1 MRIVCCGE
9 ALIDFKATGL
19 LAFQGYVG
27 GSPLNVA
34 VAASRLGVPVGFIS
48 QLSSDMFGDAI
59 RRAMTENGIAM
70 SLVLQ
75 SDAPST
81 LAFVS
86 ELDGEAHFSFIANG
100 AADTLYDPQPRPQLP
115 ASVRLLE
122 FGSISL
128 LFEPTASAI
137 IDIVAAHQDRCT
149 VIFDP
154 NVRPALIHSRS
165 GYLEQLTRWL
175 SLSHL
180 VKVSAQDLTWLY
192 PGQEPLQA
200 AAQWLAH
207 GPQAVVVT
215 QGGRGVSL
223 LRANQPTLTVSA
235 PRVEVK
241 DTVGAGDSFTGALM
255 AALLE
260 RDIVDPDAISEA
272 SWVAILAFAAAAA
285 AINCTRAG
293 AQPPYRDELAR
304 FVAEL
309 NQKS

>member
-9 ALIDFKATGL
+9 ALIDFKATGP

-34 VAASRLGVPVGFIS
+34 VAASRLGVPVGFVS

-59 RRAMTENGIAM
+59 RRAMVENGIDM
-70 SLVLQ
+70 SLVRQ

-86 ELDGEAHFSFIANG
+86 ELAGDVHFSFLSNG

-128 LFEPTASAI
+128 LCEPTASAI
-137 IDIVAAHQDRCT
+137 TDIVAAHQDRCA

-154 NVRPALIHSRS
+154 NVRPALIHDRDV
-165 GYLEQLTRWL
+165 YLAQLPRWL
-175 SLSHL
+175 SLSRL
-180 VKVSAQDLTWLY
+180 VKVSTQDLSWLY
-192 PGQEPLQA
+192 PDQEPARA
-200 AAQWLAH
+200 AAEWLTH
-207 GPQAVVVT
+207 GPQAVIVT
-215 QGGRGVSL
+215 QGWRGVSL
-223 LRANQPTLTVSA
+223 LRAGKPTLTVPA
-235 PRVEVK
+235 PQVEVK
-241 DTVGAGDSFTGALM
+241 DTVGAGDTFTGALM
-255 AALLE
+255 VALLE
-260 RDIVDPDAISEA
+260 HDVTDLATIAESD
-272 SWVAILAFAAAAA
+272 WLAILAFAAAAA

-293 AQPPYRDELAR
+293 AQPPYRDELVR
-304 FVAEL
+304 FMAAL
-309 NQKS
+309 S

>member
-9 ALIDFKATGL
+9 ALIDFKATGP

-34 VAASRLGVPVGFIS
+34 VAASRLGAEVGFIS

-59 RRAMTENGIAM
+59 RRAMTDNGIDM

-86 ELDGEAHFSFIANG
+86 ELDGDVHFSFLSNG

-115 ASVRLLE
+115 ASVRLVE

-128 LFEPTASAI
+128 LFEPTASSI

-149 VIFDP
+149 VVFDP
-154 NVRPALIHSRS
+154 NVRPALIHDKDA
-165 GYLEQLTRWL
+165 YLVQLPRWL

-180 VKVSAQDLTWLY
+180 VKVSTQDLKWLY
-192 PGQEPLQA
+192 PGQDPVQA
-200 AAQWLAH
+200 AAEWLTH
-207 GPQAVVVT
+207 GPQAVIVT
-215 QGGRGVSL
+215 QGRQGASL
-223 LRANQPTLTVSA
+223 LRANKPTLTVPCLLYTS
-235 PRVEVK
+235 
-241 DTVGAGDSFTGALM
+241 D
-255 AALLE
+255 AA
-260 RDIVDPDAISEA
+260 
-272 SWVAILAFAAAAA
+272 
-285 AINCTRAG
+285 
-293 AQPPYRDELAR
+293 DE
-304 FVAEL
+304 
-309 NQKS
+309 

>member
-9 ALIDFKATGL
+9 ALIDFKATGP

-34 VAASRLGVPVGFIS
+34 VAASRLGAEVGFVS

-59 RRAMTENGIAM
+59 RRAMLENGIDMA
-70 SLVLQ
+70 LVLP

-86 ELDGEAHFSFIANG
+86 ELDGEAHFSFVSNG

-115 ASVRLLE
+115 ASVRFLE

-137 IDIVAAHQDRCT
+137 IDIVAAHHDRCIT
-149 VIFDP
+149 IFDP
-154 NVRPALIHSRS
+154 NVRPALIHDREV
-165 GYLEQLTRWL
+165 YLAQLPRWL

-180 VKVSAQDLTWLY
+180 VKVSTQDLTWLY

-200 AAQWLAH
+200 AAQWLEH
-207 GPQAVVVT
+207 GPKAVVVT

-223 LRANQPTLTVSA
+223 LRAGQPTMQLPA
-235 PRVEVK
+235 PQVAVK
-241 DTVGAGDSFTGALM
+241 DTVGAGDTSTGALI

-260 RDIVDPDAISEA
+260 RDIADLTALSAV
-272 SWVAILAFAAAAA
+272 SWQEILTFAAAAA

-293 AQPPYRDELAR
+293 AQPPHRDELAR
-304 FVAEL
+304 FLAEL
-309 NQKS
+309 G

>member
-1 MRIVCCGE
+1 MRVVCCGE
-9 ALIDFKATGL
+9 ALIDFKATGP

-59 RRAMTENGIAM
+59 RRAMVENGIDM
-70 SLVLQ
+70 SLVQ
-75 SDAPST
+75 QIDAPST

-86 ELDGEAHFSFIANG
+86 EVAGDVHFSFMANG
-100 AADTLYDPQPRPQLP
+100 AADTLYDPQPRPRLP

-128 LFEPTASAI
+128 LCEPTASAI
-137 IDIVAAHQDRCT
+137 TDIVAAHQDRCT

-154 NVRPALIHSRS
+154 NVRPALIHDREV
-165 GYLEQLTRWL
+165 YLAQLPRWL
-175 SLSHL
+175 SLSRL

-192 PGQEPLQA
+192 PGQDPVQA
-200 AAQWLAH
+200 AAEWLN
-207 GPQAVVVT
+207 GPQAVIVT

-223 LRANQPTLTVSA
+223 LRAGKPTLTVPA
-235 PRVEVK
+235 PQVEVK
-241 DTVGAGDSFTGALM
+241 DTVGAGDTFTGALM
-255 AALLE
+255 VALLE
-260 RDIVDPDAISEA
+260 RDVVDLAAIAESD
-272 SWVAILAFAAAAA
+272 WLAILAFAAAAA

-293 AQPPYRDELAR
+293 AQPPYRDELVR
-304 FVAEL
+304 FMAAL
-309 NQKS
+309 S